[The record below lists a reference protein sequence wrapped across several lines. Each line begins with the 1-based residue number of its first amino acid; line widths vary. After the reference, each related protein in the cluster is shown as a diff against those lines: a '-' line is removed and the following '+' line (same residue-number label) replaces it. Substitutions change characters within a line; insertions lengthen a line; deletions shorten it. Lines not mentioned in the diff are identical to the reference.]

1 MTGDGKS
8 LAGQLPSL
16 VQGWRHK
23 LFAMY
28 PTNEL
33 IRDQLRQTQQ
43 TWALWGQKPVVA
55 ALDSDVLDRRMAGG
69 DFAQRGQALQA
80 LLNNHDVVLTN
91 PDIFYY
97 VMHLFY
103 VRTGKV
109 GDAPDRL
116 LGPLVQAFQQFTFDE
131 FHIFDAPQIVGVV
144 NALLLIDEMTRGQRR
159 QFLFQSATPRPL
171 LQESLQRA
179 GFAVEVIDHLGA
191 GSPLSPERRIAGMAA
206 GEQCAPRDGQV
217 GVTDSTPQCR
227 ARCHGGRRG
236 RAPTD
241 LRKSAGRRILF
252 GLSRIDR

>member
-1 MTGDGKS
+1 MLQIQLKAVYSELADPAAVAESGLAGWLSGGGSSWRLSCHQLATYRALTRPDGPEVIFNTAMTGDGKS

-91 PDIFYY
+91 PDIF
-97 VMHLFY
+97 
-103 VRTGKV
+103 
-109 GDAPDRL
+109 
-116 LGPLVQAFQQFTFDE
+116 
-131 FHIFDAPQIVGVV
+131 
-144 NALLLIDEMTRGQRR
+144 
-159 QFLFQSATPRPL
+159 
-171 LQESLQRA
+171 
-179 GFAVEVIDHLGA
+179 
-191 GSPLSPERRIAGMAA
+191 
-206 GEQCAPRDGQV
+206 
-217 GVTDSTPQCR
+217 
-227 ARCHGGRRG
+227 
-236 RAPTD
+236 
-241 LRKSAGRRILF
+241 
-252 GLSRIDR
+252 